1 MAKVDPEAL
10 EREADELFQQM
21 MAAQNAPES
30 DESTEEAEEETPTEQ
45 QESEE
50 PAPSDQEE
58 TAEAAETDP
67 EPEAE
72 SGEAEDSDSQ
82 EEDETPSNV
91 WEERYK
97 NAQARMTKA
106 TQEASRLRKELKE
119 ADQRISALE
128 QESKAKASSA
138 EPTTEFGDKDIE
150 QLMKDYPE
158 VVGPLIKRLQV
169 LEGRVGETVSS
180 IEERDQKA
188 VLDAHFA
195 AIEAVHPDFS
205 EVIATEDWEGWLERQ
220 SPTWQRIAGEGS
232 ADEVNELL
240 DRYKDAMGMVVKPQV
255 KREAKVEQARKVSE
269 PKLPKA
275 RKPDP
280 DAGKKVWSMSDIQ
293 RMSAED
299 FLKHEAEID
308 KAMIEGRVR
317 G

>member
-50 PAPSDQEE
+50 PTPSDQEE
-58 TAEAAETDP
+58 TVEAAETDP

-82 EEDETPSNV
+82 EDTPSSV

-106 TQEASRLRKELKE
+106 TQEASRLRKDLKE
-119 ADQRISALE
+119 AEQRISDLE
-128 QESKAKASSA
+128 RSAKTKTSSA
-138 EPTTEFGDKDIE
+138 EPTTELGDKDLE

-188 VLDAHFA
+188 C
-195 AIEAVHPDFS
+195 
-205 EVIATEDWEGWLERQ
+205 LEL
-220 SPTWQRIAGEGS
+220 
-232 ADEVNELL
+232 N
-240 DRYKDAMGMVVKPQV
+240 
-255 KREAKVEQARKVSE
+255 
-269 PKLPKA
+269 KLC
-275 RKPDP
+275 
-280 DAGKKVWSMSDIQ
+280 
-293 RMSAED
+293 
-299 FLKHEAEID
+299 
-308 KAMIEGRVR
+308 RV
-317 G
+317 

>member
-50 PAPSDQEE
+50 PTPSDQEE
-58 TAEAAETDP
+58 TVEAADTDP

-82 EEDETPSNV
+82 EDAPSSV

-106 TQEASRLRKELKE
+106 TQEASRLRKDLKE
-119 ADQRISALE
+119 AEQRISDLE
-128 QESKAKASSA
+128 RSAKTKASSA
-138 EPTTEFGDKDIE
+138 EPTTELGDKDLE

-195 AIEAVHPDFS
+195 AIRAVHPDFS

-240 DRYKDAMGMVVKPQV
+240 TRYKDAMGMVVKPQV

-293 RMSAED
+293 RMTTDE
-299 FLKHEAEID
+299 FLKYEAEID
-308 KAMIEGRVR
+308 KAMLEGRVR